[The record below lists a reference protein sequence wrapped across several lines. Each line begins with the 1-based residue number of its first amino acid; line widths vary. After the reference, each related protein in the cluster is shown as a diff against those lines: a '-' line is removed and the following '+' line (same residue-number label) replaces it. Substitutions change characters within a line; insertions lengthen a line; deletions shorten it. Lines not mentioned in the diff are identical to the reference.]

1 MLNTNMIRNIKDIE
15 NIKIN
20 ILDNT
25 TKLFKT
31 EDNEKINL
39 EEVIKNNIELN
50 YKLAEKLGIDIEK

>member
-1 MLNTNMIRNIKDIE
+1 MIRNIKDIE

-25 TKLFKT
+25 TKIFKS
-31 EDNEKINL
+31 
-39 EEVIKNNIELN
+39 EENSEIDLKEIIKNNIELN